1 MGYAARF
8 GGGDDVILEGKT
20 VVVVGVGP
28 GLGGEIARL
37 ALRDGANVMIGARRE
52 ASLELSAKQLDPS
65 GERLAW
71 QAVDVVDAGG
81 CQTIADATAERFG
94 GIDALVQVAAVDNVF
109 GGFDEVSVDDYRA
122 AFEVNV
128 IGAAQMARAVVPHLR
143 SRSGGAIVL
152 IGSQTMF
159 KPSISQM
166 AYAASKGAL
175 FAAMYHM
182 VRDLGPDRIR
192 VNTVVPTWMWGP
204 PVENYVA
211 GAAAE
216 RGVSTE
222 EIIAEIVSDMPIPEI
237 PHDEDV
243 AESVVFLCSD
253 RARFVTGQ
261 TLFVNSGQYMR

>member
-1 MGYAARF
+1 M
-8 GGGDDVILEGKT
+8 ILEGKT
-20 VVVVGVGP
+20 VIVVGVGP

-52 ASLELSAKQLDPS
+52 AALQQSAKRLDPS

-71 QAVDVVDAGG
+71 HAVDVVDASA
-81 CQTIADATAERFG
+81 CQAIADATAERFG
-94 GIDALVQVAAVDNVF
+94 GVDALVQVAAVDAVF
-109 GGFDEVSVDDYRA
+109 GGFDEASVEDFRT

-128 IGAAQMARAVVPHLR
+128 VGAAQMSRAVVPQLR
-143 SRSGGAIVL
+143 ARGGGSIVL

-159 KPSISQM
+159 KPAVAQM

-175 FAAMYHM
+175 FAAMFQM

-204 PVENYVA
+204 PVERYVA
-211 GAAAE
+211 TAAAE
-216 RGVSTE
+216 RGVSTQ
-222 EIIAEIVSDMPIPEI
+222 EIVAEIVSDMPIPEI

-253 RARFVTGQ
+253 RARYVTGQ
-261 TLFVNSGQYMR
+261 TLFVNSGQHMR

>member
-1 MGYAARF
+1 M
-8 GGGDDVILEGKT
+8 ILEGKT
-20 VVVVGVGP
+20 ILVVGVGP
-28 GLGGEIARL
+28 GLGSEIARL

-52 ASLELSAKQLDPS
+52 AALAESARRLDPS

-71 QAVDVVDAGG
+71 KTVDVVDAGA
-81 CQTIADATAERFG
+81 CHAIADAAAERFAG
-94 GIDALVQVAAVDNVF
+94 VDALVQVAALDDAF
-109 GGFDEVSVDDYRA
+109 GAFDEASMDDYRS

-143 SRSGGAIVL
+143 AQRGGAIVL

-159 KPSISQM
+159 KPSVPQV

-175 FAAMYHM
+175 FAAMYQM
-182 VRDLGPDRIR
+182 ARDLGPDRIR

-216 RGVSTE
+216 RGVSTDA
-222 EIIAEIVSDMPIPEI
+222 IIAEIVSDMPIPEI

-253 RARFVTGQ
+253 RARYVTGQ
-261 TLFVNSGQYMR
+261 TLFVNSGQHMR